1 VVKRFIDYGIHLFI
15 MYFLL
20 IVEEALMIEPTE
32 IEFKEIFD
40 YFIEV
45 MKTIVEEA
53 EKNPDLLHNAPHNT
67 PNTRVD
73 EARAARRPDLR
84 WRRNSTRT

>member
-1 VVKRFIDYGIHLFI
+1 
-15 MYFLL
+15 MYFPL

-32 IEFKEIFD
+32 TESKETLD

-45 MKTIVEEA
+45 MKTIAQEA
-53 EKNPDLLHNAPHNT
+53 ADDPDLLHNAPHNT

-73 EARAARRPDLR
+73 EARAARRPNLR
-84 WRRNSTRT
+84 WRRES